1 MNYSN
6 FTTRE
11 FFTGLILQEL
21 VNGFNFNAGIEDKL
35 EDRID
40 GLITE
45 AIEIAD
51 RTCAKL
57 DSQVPAWASRKKP
70 EWSRKKPEWA
80 DSARLRGQVQWI
92 LYDIPPADRICL
104 VCNAKGYTSI
114 GYRNHE
120 NQWFQIETVT
130 GETTKIPTPFSW
142 LPVFIP
148 NPKPK
153 DHDTTD

>member
-6 FTTRE
+6 LATRE
-11 FFTGLILQEL
+11 FLTGLILQEL

-57 DSQVPAWASRKKP
+57 DSQVPASASSWEP
-70 EWSRKKPEWA
+70 KPEWA

-92 LYDIPPADRICL
+92 PPDIPPADRICL